1 MEGRWFKYKNS
12 VMNLNRVTGFHARK
26 VEKDMVAY
34 CDVGVSKTKKW
45 ILSADHQALEAC
57 ASKEDALKLAES
69 IIAGRYDIKK

>member
-12 VMNLNRVTGFHARK
+12 VINLNKLTGFHARK

-45 ILSADHQALEAC
+45 MLSADHHALDAF
-57 ASKEDALKLAES
+57 ATKEDALKLAEA
-69 IIAGRYDIKK
+69 IISGKYDIKK